1 TDSADTSEEL
11 RVGPVKARGRYTVLT
26 ENGIAATLSMR
37 EVAPGRWRVSEG
49 DTVYLIDARIHAGVI
64 EMATPEGR
72 LVYRPAAPLD
82 FAGGDAAG
90 DRAVASP
97 LTGMIVE
104 IKVADGQ
111 PVAEG
116 DVIAVMESMKLEI
129 SIRAAAA
136 GIASNISVSNG
147 DMVDRGQVIAEIL
160 PSEE

>member
-1 TDSADTSEEL
+1 MCSSDL
-11 RVGPVKARGRYTVLT
+11 
-26 ENGIAATLSMR
+26 AA
-37 EVAPGRWRVSEG
+37 
-49 DTVYLIDARIHAGVI
+49 
-64 EMATPEGR
+64 
-72 LVYRPAAPLD
+72 
-82 FAGGDAAG
+82 
-90 DRAVASP
+90 DRAVTSP